1 MSNADKDIRWKQRFD
16 NFQKTYLL
24 LERALEIADP
34 SEVERAGLIQFFEMA
49 FELSWK
55 LMKDYLEEEGFTVKT
70 PKDAIKQALQVDI
83 ITDGHGWMD
92 ALNDRNLTTH
102 TYEEATAIEVA
113 KKIKEDYATL
123 LKELYLY
130 FKDKIHA

>member
-1 MSNADKDIRWKQRFD
+1 MSNAEKDIRWKQRFD

-24 LERALEIADP
+24 LEQALDIAEL

-49 FELSWK
+49 FKLAWK
-55 LMKDYLEEEGFTVKT
+55 LMKDYLEEEGFTINS
-70 PKDAIKQALQVDI
+70 PKEAIKQAFQADI
-83 ITDGHGWMD
+83 IKDGHRWMD

-102 TYEEATAIEVA
+102 TYEEETAIEVA
-113 KKIKEDYATL
+113 KKIKEDYAAL

-130 FKDKIHA
+130 FKDKMHP